1 MRLGWAK
8 MKLGKRLTQLVL
20 QINRHYDHIWDCCC
34 DHGLLGAALLKRC
47 PNSVV
52 HFVDIVPALI
62 EKVTLDLTRYFPAT
76 AALPRWRTHC
86 MDVRDLPLDS
96 HSGSHLLIIAGVGG
110 DLMSEFIA
118 ELVERYPHRSF
129 DFLLCPVH
137 HGYTLRE
144 QLMTLGA
151 RLQQEQLVEE
161 NRRIYE
167 LLNVQIHPPAVR
179 GKEPKLP
186 PLSLVGESIWQ
197 VDNDE
202 QKMIAQ
208 RYLTQLQQHYQRK
221 AQGGDVS
228 AQKCWQAYQPINIT
242 CHGNFS
248 DGNSS
253 IGGEYESTQ

>member
-8 MKLGKRLTQLVL
+8 MKLGKRLTQLVQ
-20 QINRHYDHIWDCCC
+20 QINCHYDHIWDGCC

-47 PNSVV
+47 PNSVM

-62 EKVTLDLTRYFPAT
+62 EKVTLDLTRHFPAT
-76 AALPRWRTHC
+76 AALPRWYTHC
-86 MDVRDLPLDS
+86 LDVRDLPLDS
-96 HSGSHLLIIAGVGG
+96 YSGSHLVIIAGVGG

-118 ELVERYPHRSF
+118 ALVERYPHLVL

-151 RLQQEQLVEE
+151 RLKQEQLVEE
-161 NRRIYE
+161 NQRIYE
-167 LLNVQIHPPAVR
+167 LLHLQINSSKAQD
-179 GKEPKLP
+179 EIPKP
-186 PLSLVGESIWQ
+186 SPLSLVGSAIWQ
-197 VDNDE
+197 VANDE
-202 QKMIAQ
+202 QQMIAQ

-228 AQKCWQAYQPINIT
+228 AQKRWQAYQQVNIT
-242 CHGNFS
+242 S
-248 DGNSS
+248 
-253 IGGEYESTQ
+253 Q